1 VGRPALATALTA
13 AALTGVATLVGAAR
27 RDRRV
32 AERRLD
38 SRPRASAPSRFGP
51 LEYVDTGSGD
61 PPLLV
66 SHGIFHGFDG
76 GLVSVADLIDD
87 RRVIVPSRFG
97 YLGTPLPPAAS
108 GADQADA
115 FVDLLDH
122 LGLARVDV
130 LAISAGTGPAVQL
143 ALRHPDRVGHLV
155 ISSGNFPGST
165 TAQAPPGW
173 AARLYSDGAM
183 WALKTFARPMFAGLM
198 GVPRGFPKDD
208 DQALV
213 VERML
218 DSIFPI
224 GPRAAGAVHDA
235 YRSNPEIGT
244 YPLEDLAVPALIIH
258 ARDDPLASHAAAVA
272 AADRIPGSTLVTLD
286 SGGHLQ
292 LGQSE
297 RVRAEFDAFLAGH
310 DAPSGG

>member
-1 VGRPALATALTA
+1 MGRSASA
-13 AALTGVATLVGAAR
+13 AAITAGLAGVAALVGAER
-27 RDRRV
+27 RDRRL

-38 SRPRASAPSRFGP
+38 ARPRASAPSRFGRQ
-51 LEYVDTGSGD
+51 EYVDTGSGD
-61 PPLLV
+61 PALLV

-76 GLVSVADLIDD
+76 GLLSVRDLVDD

-97 YLGTPLPPAAS
+97 YLGTPLPPDAT

-122 LGLARVDV
+122 LGLDRVDV
-130 LAISAGTGPAVQL
+130 LGISAGTGPAVQL

-155 ISSGNFPGST
+155 ISSGNLPGST
-165 TAQAPPGW
+165 TGQAPPGW

-183 WALKTFARPMFAGLM
+183 WALRTFARPMFAGLM
-198 GVPRGFPKDD
+198 GIPKGFPQDEE
-208 DQALV
+208 QARV

-224 GPRAAGAVHDA
+224 GPRVAGAIHDA

-244 YPLEDLAVPALIIH
+244 YPLEDLAVPTLIIH
-258 ARDDPLASHAAAVA
+258 ARDDPLASYTAAAA

-297 RVRAEFDAFLAGH
+297 RVRAELDAFLIGPPQRGA
-310 DAPSGG
+310 